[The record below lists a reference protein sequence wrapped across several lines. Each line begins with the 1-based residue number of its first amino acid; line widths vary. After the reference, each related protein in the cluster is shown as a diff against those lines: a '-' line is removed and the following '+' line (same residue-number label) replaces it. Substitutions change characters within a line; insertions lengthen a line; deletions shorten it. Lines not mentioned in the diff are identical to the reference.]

1 MSSYLG
7 EFLLHAAEL
16 NPIEMENTYL
26 WENQDFVVFIS
37 KIGKLILRKPSLL
50 AFGKDF
56 HLWEHMEIFVLLNP
70 SEKIL
75 SQTFLIV

>member
-1 MSSYLG
+1 MVEQKDRYVGQLTGLPAKSTFTLFMSSYLG

-56 HLWEHMEIFVLLNP
+56 HL
-70 SEKIL
+70 
-75 SQTFLIV
+75 